1 MPNIIKDKQT
11 EQITGGTND
20 TEASKSIMHEE
31 DEIITNIWRMTTCPN
46 CGNVYYSNK
55 PRTDG
60 KCPKC
65 EEILFMPNKD
75 GINIISKDSL
85 LNNKP

>member
-11 EQITGGTND
+11 EQITSGTND

-31 DEIITNIWRMTTCPN
+31 DEIITNIWHMTTCPN
-46 CGNVYYSNK
+46 CGNVYSSSK

-65 EEILFMPNKD
+65 EQILFMPTQD
-75 GINIISKDSL
+75 SINIISKDSL
-85 LNNKP
+85 TNNKP